1 MPRLCWFVWT
11 VRESALVDHF
21 MPKLQDAAQHAGFT
35 VRIYQTGAAAAPD
48 QESAK
53 PVGGADRAPVMCVGR
68 PRMSRVV
75 AAMAG
80 EMRAQAIDRCA
91 ALGCGPKPL
100 LQSLK
105 AAVAAPQQADDG
117 NGEPCVFELHEETFE
132 F

>member
-1 MPRLCWFVWT
+1 
-11 VRESALVDHF
+11 
-21 MPKLQDAAQHAGFT
+21 
-35 VRIYQTGAAAAPD
+35 
-48 QESAK
+48 
-53 PVGGADRAPVMCVGR
+53 MCVGR

-80 EMRAQAIDRCA
+80 ELRAQAIDRCA
-91 ALGCGPKPL
+91 GLGCGPKPL

-117 NGEPCVFELHEETFE
+117 KGEPCVFELPEETFE